1 MTFDLRDCSFSGP
14 ALPEPF
20 VKFEL
25 ETHLTNAKLL
35 RKTSGPE
42 AKALAAEWEVLRRKL
57 RALGD
62 NSGSVRVTNHVLE
75 PLAERLGYTKSHRES
90 EIQTREG
97 MEDGGIVFQ
106 TQDEKSQLRA
116 WALDVGADFDAP
128 NKRGHAYRFSPTRV
142 AQRVL
147 LAKGE
152 RLGLLTDGTELRLLL
167 CDPARP
173 ESHIAIRLDRS
184 GGWRSPG
191 DVPDSYRLVLALAC
205 PDGLPK
211 IPELVEQARLTQ
223 TRVTAKLREQ
233 AKLAVTGFVQ
243 EILDDLANHAVVD
256 EYKDRQ
262 ALAKTLWGEALVI
275 VYRLLFI
282 LKLESSPDPA
292 RAFSFAS
299 TSLWRNTYSPNT
311 ALARVLEALHKGED
325 TGRMLGDGLRLLFRL
340 FRDGLRS
347 SELKVSPL
355 GGMLFG
361 PNATPLLERMVWSE
375 RAAARL
381 LDNLLWTPKSGK
393 IERQRVHYGSLD
405 VEDLGRVYE
414 ALLELEPGIA
424 TEPMCR
430 LRRQKLEVVVP
441 LAQGAAYRTNAPAV
455 VTDDA
460 NDEADEDDADE
471 DEEKPARGKT
481 TKVQWIE
488 EIKPGCY
495 YLRVGLGRKATGSY
509 YTPHAFVRFLIQ
521 ETVGPQVAER
531 SPANDPHPLAILKL
545 KVLDPAMGSG
555 HFLVEACRFLGDR
568 LYEACRLCDELAMAA
583 ENRGDSERA
592 KELWQRVAILPD
604 SNDELVAYLPSRV
617 LEGSESGLSQ
627 AKAIA
632 LCRRLVA
639 VHSLYGVDK
648 NPLAVELAKL
658 SLWLESYAEGLPLT
672 FLDHRLIHGDSLTRP
687 FFDKL
692 GTYPRSGE
700 EVRDLFT
707 QKLTDRLRETLADA
721 LSHVEALERT
731 IGKDVADITLKEAAK
746 KRLDAALAPFEV
758 LAAAWSGG
766 VMLGE
771 QASDDDYAAL
781 MDVVAAKGD
790 IDSVIGARPA
800 LRKMVDVGKEGVAY
814 DLVFPEVFY
823 PDGKVGERRGFD
835 AVVGNPPWDA
845 LQPLAKEFYAS
856 FDLKILDAP
865 TRRERSQIEER
876 VAANPQIGA
885 MFSQYVDSFEGM
897 KRLVIRCF
905 PHVNKQADGA
915 PSGAVTDLWQ
925 AFAERT
931 STILRSRG
939 RVGLLVPSAF
949 HANQSATGI
958 RDLYLNGISLE
969 FCFSFEN
976 RMRLFEIDSRFKF
989 ALIVAEA
996 KQSTVVKFRCAF
1008 YVHRT
1013 DWLFSQ
1019 SDPLEYTREF
1029 VARTGRSY
1037 LTFLE
1042 LRSHSDGEVADRLFS
1057 AEQSL
1062 GEMCAS
1068 VGVRFTSELHMSKD
1082 AWRFESTD
1090 SQVAA
1095 QEDPRDPATIGALVA
1110 RGFLLLHDDKTYE
1123 AYSDLTRKW
1132 RPRYLVPTSQLSDK
1146 LDWLRSGQFY
1156 RVSFRKITGATNQR
1170 TCIAHLLPPGSA
1182 TGDGVFADKAANEH
1196 TAHASLF
1203 VLGVISSFPFDW
1215 CVRLKTQSNLNLF
1228 IINECPAPSIGNH
1241 ARQMLIHSALRL
1253 TCNHEGYAP
1262 LWTEQLGADTW
1273 REPTPKHS
1281 WPVLAGD
1288 DARWKVRAAIDAVVA
1303 DAYGLSR
1310 EQYVH
1315 VLSSFSHKSY
1325 PKAPALCLAAFDEL
1339 KAKGL
1344 EAFTQENDP
1353 YWDVPLNESLPK
1365 PVIELPIP
1373 GQTVAAAP
1381 KESATEP
1388 AQFTLTLSEPKKRG
1402 RKKGA

>member
-25 ETHLTNAKLL
+25 ETHLANAKLL
-35 RKTSGPE
+35 RKASGPE

-62 NSGSVRVTNHVLE
+62 NGGSVRVANHVLE
-75 PLAERLGYTKSHRES
+75 PLAERLGYPKSHRES

-97 MEDGGIVFQ
+97 IEDGGIVFQ

-152 RLGLLTDGTELRLLL
+152 RLGLITDGTELRLLL

-191 DVPDSYRLVLALAC
+191 EVPDSYRLVLALAC

-243 EILDDLANHAVVD
+243 EILDDPANHAVV
-256 EYKDRQ
+256 EEFKDCQ

-311 ALARVLEALHKGED
+311 ALARVLEAMHKGED

-375 RAAARL
+375 RAGARL

-455 VTDDA
+455 VSDDA

-488 EIKPGCY
+488 EIKPGTY

-521 ETVGPQVAER
+521 ETLGPQVAER

-592 KELWQRVAILPD
+592 KELWQRVAVLPD

-672 FLDHRLIHGDSLTRP
+672 FLDHRLIHGDSLTGP

-692 GTYPRSGE
+692 GTYPKSGE

-746 KRLDAALAPFEV
+746 KRLDAALAPLEV

-771 QASDDDYAAL
+771 QGDDDYSTL
-781 MDVVAAKGD
+781 MDVVAEKGD

-835 AVVGNPPWDA
+835 AVVGNPPWDQYEVTEAEFWSAHNLEA
-845 LQPLAKEFYAS
+845 LAAS
-856 FDLKILDAP
+856 SRSKRVAVIKQLKQMPALDASWQSYVEQ
-865 TRRERSQIEER
+865 TESRFR
-876 VAANPQIGA
+876 VFQKAYAYQAATVVEHTTVGKPDV
-885 MFSQYVDSFEGM
+885 F
-897 KRLVIRCF
+897 RL
-905 PHVNKQADGA
+905 
-915 PSGAVTDLWQ
+915 
-925 AFAERT
+925 FAERIHQCT
-931 STILRSRG
+931 GAGIIG
-939 RVGLLVPSAF
+939 MVAPSAF
-949 HANQSATGI
+949 HQNEGSTGI
-958 RDLYLNGISLE
+958 RQLYLERTGMRC
-969 FCFSFEN
+969 CFSFEN
-976 RMRLFEIDSRFKF
+976 RKKLFEIDSRMKF
-989 ALIVAEA
+989 DAIVADCRSA
-996 KQSTVVKFRCAF
+996 PTDRFKARF
-1008 YVHRT
+1008 YLQ
-1013 DWLFSQ
+1013 DPGWLFTVGREQ
-1019 SDPLEYTREF
+1019 TELEYSATTISRTGGPHKTFVECTQNADLECLEALNSPDSRSFGVLCAAFKIRLTQGFSVTRED
-1029 VARTGRSY
+1029 Y
-1037 LTFLE
+1037 
-1042 LRSHSDGEVADRLFS
+1042 
-1057 AEQSL
+1057 
-1062 GEMCAS
+1062 
-1068 VGVRFTSELHMSKD
+1068 
-1082 AWRFESTD
+1082 
-1090 SQVAA
+1090 
-1095 QEDPRDPATIGALVA
+1095 
-1110 RGFLLLHDDKTYE
+1110 LLHAVDVPALRAFLTGSFKPPKDFTYKFPVHEGKTFWQFTDQGDTSIR
-1123 AYSDLTRKW
+1123 YSSPSQDLLQRESYQKS
-1132 RPRYLVPTSQLSDK
+1132 LAH
-1146 LDWLRSGQFY
+1146 Y
-1156 RVSFRKITGATNQR
+1156 RLAFRKVAGATNER
-1170 TCIAHLLPPGSA
+1170 TCVFAVLPPGFAFCESA
-1182 TGDGVFADKAANEH
+1182 CVDTTPHEHDNRKSLITCAIAN
-1196 TAHASLF
+1196 SY
-1203 VLGVISSFPFDW
+1203 PFDW
-1215 CVRLKTQSNLNLF
+1215 ATRLKVGSNVNFF
-1228 IINECPAPSIGNH
+1228 ILATTPTPALGLHCEPF
-1241 ARQMLIHSALRL
+1241 LIHSALRL

-1273 REPTPKHS
+1273 REPAPKHT

-1310 EQYVH
+1310 DQYAH

-1325 PKAPALCLAAFDEL
+1325 PTAPALCLAAFDEL

-1344 EAFTQENDP
+1344 EAFTTENDP

-1373 GQTVAAAP
+1373 GQTAAAAP

-1388 AQFTLTLSEPKKRG
+1388 AQFTLALSEPKKRG